1 VDGDVYFTS
10 YRDPNLRNTNLVYE
24 RIPEFIRNFTAD
36 ERDITKSVIGTISSL
51 DMPLTPQS
59 MGYRSLS
66 LYLSGLSY
74 EDIKRERDEI
84 INVTQED
91 IRELARLVE
100 AVLDQGHICVIGNES
115 KIEEDRDL
123 FKEVKNLVK

>member
-1 VDGDVYFTS
+1 
-10 YRDPNLRNTNLVYE
+10 
-24 RIPEFIRNFTAD
+24 
-36 ERDITKSVIGTISSL
+36 
-51 DMPLTPQS
+51 MPLTPQS

>member
-1 VDGDVYFTS
+1 
-10 YRDPNLRNTNLVYE
+10 
-24 RIPEFIRNFTAD
+24 
-36 ERDITKSVIGTISSL
+36 
-51 DMPLTPQS
+51 M
-59 MGYRSLS
+59 
-66 LYLSGLSY
+66 
-74 EDIKRERDEI
+74 
-84 INVTQED
+84 TQED